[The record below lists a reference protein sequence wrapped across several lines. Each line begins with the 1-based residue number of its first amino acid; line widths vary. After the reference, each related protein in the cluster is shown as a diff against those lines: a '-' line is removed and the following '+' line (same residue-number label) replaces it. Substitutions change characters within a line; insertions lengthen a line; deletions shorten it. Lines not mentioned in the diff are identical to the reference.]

1 MADDC
6 RAFEPRSD
14 SVGEARTFIRDGVAQ
29 AGADAEA
36 AELLTSELAA
46 NAVMHAQSRYEVR
59 LSRSN
64 GSIRVEV
71 VNDQPEMIVRL
82 VEAYG
87 EGGRG
92 LAIVNELASAWGVET
107 GASQKIVWFELPLET
122 D

>member
-6 RAFEPRSD
+6 RAFEPRTD
-14 SVGEARTFIRDGVAQ
+14 SVREARKFIRDGVRE

-59 LSRSN
+59 LSRTD

-71 VNDQPEMIVRL
+71 VNDRPEMIARL
-82 VEAYG
+82 VEASG

-92 LAIVNELASAWGVET
+92 LAIVNELA
-107 GASQKIVWFELPLET
+107 
-122 D
+122 